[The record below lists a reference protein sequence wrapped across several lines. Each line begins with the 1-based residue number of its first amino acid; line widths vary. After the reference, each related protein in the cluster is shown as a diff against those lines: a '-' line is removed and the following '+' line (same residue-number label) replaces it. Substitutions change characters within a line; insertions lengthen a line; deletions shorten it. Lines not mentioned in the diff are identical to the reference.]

1 MTTFPVAMPGL
12 SELVVAED
20 NHGLRKFW
28 QQATQAPILTS
39 EEEYRLAKLYRD
51 HDDLGAAHQLV
62 HSYLRLVLK
71 TAREYLNYR
80 LNLAD
85 LVQEGTV
92 GLMHAVKKFDPERGN
107 RLSTYAVWWI
117 RAAIHDFIL
126 RSWRMVRIA
135 TTQLKRQLFFKLRQA
150 KTSLA
155 PLNREEAE
163 ELAVKFCTDADT
175 ILDVDH
181 RMAVADTSL
190 NQPVFEDAGEM
201 IDFIA
206 DERPD
211 QEDALV
217 SSQQQELR
225 TAMVRRGMEQ
235 LSERER
241 TIVFRRFL
249 TDKPDTLEN
258 LAQKFAI
265 SRERVRQI
273 ETRAMEKLRSYFL
286 AVPDSADLIGAG

>member
-12 SELVVAED
+12 NDVVVAED
-20 NHGLRKFW
+20 NQGLRKFW
-28 QQATQAPILTS
+28 QQAMQAPILTS
-39 EEEYRLAKLYRD
+39 EEEFRLARRYRD
-51 HDDLGAAHQLV
+51 HGDLEAAHQLV

-107 RLSTYAVWWI
+107 RLSTYAIWWI

-163 ELAVKFCTDADT
+163 ELAIKFSTDADT
-175 ILDVDH
+175 ILDVDQ

-190 NQPVFEDAGEM
+190 NQPVLEDAAEM

-211 QEDALV
+211 QENALV
-217 SSQQQELR
+217 SCQERELR
-225 TAMVRRGMEQ
+225 SAMVRRGLEM
-235 LSERER
+235 LTERER
-241 TIVFRRFL
+241 TIVFQRIL
-249 TDKPDTLEN
+249 TDKPETLEN

-286 AVPDSADLIGAG
+286 AEPESADLIAVG